1 MAAATADVTSI
12 PAVLEPVLADR
23 MLLML
28 YSVLAVVD
36 DTSELTEDVV
46 LIATTY
52 IPGRRHGAHA
62 HPWIRVIDPGTEE
75 LA

>member
-1 MAAATADVTSI
+1 M
-12 PAVLEPVLADR
+12 PAVLEPVLAAK

-36 DTSELTEDVV
+36 DTSELAEDVV
-46 LIATTY
+46 LIASTY
-52 IPGRRHGAHA
+52 IPGRRHKAHA
-62 HPWIRVIDPGTEE
+62 HPWIRVIDPGTGE